1 VFICGFIFFLSPV
14 CLAQSGL
21 DSLNDDALMN
31 ELASRG
37 LNSLLERAFEVNKV
51 PASERQGRRT
61 LIALSRLSDPSTKLT
76 PTERQQLVSQI
87 IAGIEPALPAINDPN
102 LLMKQAFVLITQSIE
117 RDVNPLEYWG
127 ENPRAQAALRPIV
140 QAAMKILDRCAELAK
155 KQSDELANTIT
166 SPNSPSVDR
175 YLQLQ
180 RLAQTAEY
188 NRWMLAYDLAIS
200 MDAANP
206 DRRKIASDGI
216 EYLKQFDVNENP
228 DRGIVRNRIAKLAMA
243 MADYDTA
250 RRYFASTLSDQNT
263 PRPKPEQLY
272 EAKYF
277 SAVVEVLAR
286 KPEAAQKAYQ
296 DLLAWQSANP
306 LETEQAKAGA
316 DAAAAALQYR
326 IRSLESELARD
337 PAEKKKADDAA
348 TAVLMDLLS
357 RRPELRGVIYEQLL
371 PKLDVAQDLKQ
382 LDPLMLRAIV
392 SRGEQE
398 IQKPAT
404 ETADAKSLTT
414 AIDAAR
420 ELISRKGQPGVDSQM
435 IDGSVL
441 LIPFFLDRLGRRT
454 EAAAGFIEYA
464 DQYKQSNLPNATLA
478 LNNAQAIIGELR
490 SNPQTRDVAAVAR
503 AYEQF
508 LPVAIAPPFDRGEFE
523 FEYAGR
529 LQLAGKLADA
539 IRYYQL
545 VPASDSRAGEAKFL
559 LLLAQKQRLDEESL
573 SDADRAKTLTE
584 IQTLADQVNTAA
596 RAALTGAS
604 TDADRTAARSRL
616 VRTSLL
622 AADLARREQKNPQRA
637 IELLSGFEE
646 SVSGLPRA
654 DELLNEAM
662 YVRVLAY
669 MGAGNYTN
677 ATQELV
683 KLLNKTDGSHGAG
696 IVYNLLEKL
705 NADFDR
711 AQQANDRAT
720 MAALAKSRAEL
731 SGFLVKWAADNK
743 DESIRK
749 YTYRYRV
756 FDAETQRRAAEL
768 ETDPAA
774 REAGMKL
781 ALQRYQALQSKEN
794 LALYR
799 QSIDPQ
805 SPAATDPNLYDPQ
818 VTFGIAQIQYDLGN
832 YDQAAAGFSTLV
844 TQRKLGVDTDQS
856 WEAMLKLIR
865 SNLKL
870 NRNIEESKNYL
881 KMQTIAFG
889 SQLGGKKLKPE
900 FDALRKQLIPD
911 FQVEDVAPTT
921 R

>member
-1 VFICGFIFFLSPV
+1 
-14 CLAQSGL
+14 
-21 DSLNDDALMN
+21 
-31 ELASRG
+31 
-37 LNSLLERAFEVNKV
+37 
-51 PASERQGRRT
+51 
-61 LIALSRLSDPSTKLT
+61 
-76 PTERQQLVSQI
+76 
-87 IAGIEPALPAINDPN
+87 
-102 LLMKQAFVLITQSIE
+102 
-117 RDVNPLEYWG
+117 
-127 ENPRAQAALRPIV
+127 
-140 QAAMKILDRCAELAK
+140 
-155 KQSDELANTIT
+155 
-166 SPNSPSVDR
+166 
-175 YLQLQ
+175 
-180 RLAQTAEY
+180 
-188 NRWMLAYDLAIS
+188 
-200 MDAANP
+200 
-206 DRRKIASDGI
+206 
-216 EYLKQFDVNENP
+216 
-228 DRGIVRNRIAKLAMA
+228 
-243 MADYDTA
+243 
-250 RRYFASTLSDQNT
+250 
-263 PRPKPEQLY
+263 
-272 EAKYF
+272 
-277 SAVVEVLAR
+277 
-286 KPEAAQKAYQ
+286 
-296 DLLAWQSANP
+296 
-306 LETEQAKAGA
+306 
-316 DAAAAALQYR
+316 
-326 IRSLESELARD
+326 
-337 PAEKKKADDAA
+337 
-348 TAVLMDLLS
+348 
-357 RRPELRGVIYEQLL
+357 
-371 PKLDVAQDLKQ
+371 
-382 LDPLMLRAIV
+382 
-392 SRGEQE
+392 
-398 IQKPAT
+398 
-404 ETADAKSLTT
+404 
-414 AIDAAR
+414 
-420 ELISRKGQPGVDSQM
+420 
-435 IDGSVL
+435 
-441 LIPFFLDRLGRRT
+441 
-454 EAAAGFIEYA
+454 
-464 DQYKQSNLPNATLA
+464 
-478 LNNAQAIIGELR
+478 
-490 SNPQTRDVAAVAR
+490 
-503 AYEQF
+503 
-508 LPVAIAPPFDRGEFE
+508 
-523 FEYAGR
+523 
-529 LQLAGKLADA
+529 
-539 IRYYQL
+539 
-545 VPASDSRAGEAKFL
+545 
-559 LLLAQKQRLDEESL
+559 
-573 SDADRAKTLTE
+573 
-584 IQTLADQVNTAA
+584 VNTAA

-781 ALQRYQALQSKEN
+781 ALQRYQSLQSKEN

-805 SPAATDPNLYDPQ
+805 SPAATDPDLYDPQ